1 MDPAK
6 RSRENFC
13 LAVDGWTEIEEDKEN
28 APPPAKQRRM
38 SLSLPKDK
46 SRKTRTTATVD
57 HTKRVK
63 NYVFDILFHISGT
76 KCPMIMLQ
84 VPL

>member
-13 LAVDGWTEIEEDKEN
+13 LAVDGWTEIEDKEN
-28 APPPAKQRRM
+28 APPPAKQRRI

-46 SRKTRTTATVD
+46 SRKTRTTATIASTSTTA
-57 HTKRVK
+57 H
-63 NYVFDILFHISGT
+63 F
-76 KCPMIMLQ
+76 
-84 VPL
+84 